1 MTMSLSAVFSLWILV
16 ILRQHFSDNQA
27 SPPPSAPSSK
37 LISSVPIQKLRE
49 EKVSTEQNSY
59 PCHTFNVI
67 QDCQSLREN
76 NGFSLNMAICQYFA
90 GNRDLGL
97 RDYHGSSGEGKIW
110 TFWRALGDSGAGGFS
125 IPQPHFVI
133 VVRNKTL
140 AKLNFILDG
149 QLKICW
155 IIQYNMSL
163 NTDFMTYVNPMQ
175 TNVVNLI

>member
-27 SPPPSAPSSK
+27 SPPPSAPGPQ

-49 EKVSTEQNSY
+49 EKVSSQQNSY

-97 RDYHGSSGEGKIW
+97 SLRDYHGSGEERFGPFGEPW
-110 TFWRALGDSGAGGFS
+110 ATVELGDF
-125 IPQPHFVI
+125 
-133 VVRNKTL
+133 L
-140 AKLNFILDG
+140 
-149 QLKICW
+149 
-155 IIQYNMSL
+155 SL
-163 NTDFMTYVNPMQ
+163 NHTLLFLVE
-175 TNVVNLI
+175 IRH